1 MFKVGDLIMCNVRNT
16 YVSTS
21 TDVLCVVVKIN
32 RGSRNDIAV
41 KILKSDNPHVD
52 KSEIGA
58 TYNVQSK
65 HFSLI
70 E

>member
-1 MFKVGDLIMCNVRNT
+1 MFKVGDLVKCNT
-16 YVSTS
+16 KGKYLIT
-21 TDVLCVVVKIN
+21 TPDVLCIVVKIN
-32 RGSRNDIAV
+32 RGSHNDIVV